1 MPIPYKTNA
10 GAWMKDIEW
19 KKTANQS
26 TWQKDTSLEAKDI
39 EMLEKRK
46 KQKILQN
53 TALEA
58 QFKIHVKKP
67 KF

>member
-1 MPIPYKTNA
+1 
-10 GAWMKDIEW
+10 MKDIEW